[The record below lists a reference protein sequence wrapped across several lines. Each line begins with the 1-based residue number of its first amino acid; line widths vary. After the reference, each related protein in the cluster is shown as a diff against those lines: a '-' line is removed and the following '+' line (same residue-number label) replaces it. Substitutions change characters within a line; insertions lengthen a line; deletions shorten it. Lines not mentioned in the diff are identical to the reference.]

1 VHGDTETMYAQAE
14 AFANGRAIE
23 SVSGKSLQIEIDSLC
38 VHGDNPKAIETVEKL
53 RDIVRKAYD

>member
-1 VHGDTETMYAQAE
+1 

-53 RDIVRKAYD
+53 RDIV